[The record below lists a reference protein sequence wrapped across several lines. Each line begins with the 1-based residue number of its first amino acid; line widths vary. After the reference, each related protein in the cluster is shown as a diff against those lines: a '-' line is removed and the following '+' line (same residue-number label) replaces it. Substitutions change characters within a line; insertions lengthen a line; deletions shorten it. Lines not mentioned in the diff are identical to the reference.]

1 MSYFKRAR
9 TPAERPR
16 DANDRSHR
24 RHLKS
29 PTLQPTLSLRL
40 YSSLPL
46 APFPSSLGELLQFS
60 LCRGTLTST
69 ARLRFRLSA
78 VLAAFFL
85 DEQLGRVGVSGCSLC
100 LVGSIIIILHAP
112 EDVPIGTV
120 DEVLDDVLQPGPPV
134 SHTS

>member
-1 MSYFKRAR
+1 MSCF
-9 TPAERPR
+9 
-16 DANDRSHR
+16 S
-24 RHLKS
+24 
-29 PTLQPTLSLRL
+29 
-40 YSSLPL
+40 
-46 APFPSSLGELLQFS
+46 FPCG
-60 LCRGTLTST
+60 GTLTST